1 MSTQAAFQRGLQ
13 PFLQLLLP
21 GKEAQVMA
29 VETDLALRRRI
40 DELAARST
48 EGALTDDEREE
59 YEGYVRANKFA
70 AILRR
75 QAKLM
80 ASK

>member
-1 MSTQAAFQRGLQ
+1 MSAQAAFQRGLQ

>member
-1 MSTQAAFQRGLQ
+1 MSTQAAFQRGLL